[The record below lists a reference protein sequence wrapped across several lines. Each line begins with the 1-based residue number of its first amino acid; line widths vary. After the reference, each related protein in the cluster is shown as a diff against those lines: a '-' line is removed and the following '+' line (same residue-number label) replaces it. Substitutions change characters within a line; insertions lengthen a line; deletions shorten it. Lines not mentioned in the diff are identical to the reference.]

1 MDFNATIDLIIK
13 DLEEAREI
21 IDDLKKYKDVP
32 ALQVEIAKSKCK
44 SAAEIIALLK
54 NMSIRQDPEKEKDS
68 ESKISESKISET
80 KISESKIPETK
91 IPESKIPEQK
101 TPEPPPVKEL
111 FKEEVQQPV
120 VKPEEVRDQ
129 PEPVNII
136 SGKESNDDEAEILPN
151 FKPGIKNEE
160 SSVKRARAR
169 ILAEEIEDERRKA
182 AARLTDTKVPDVKPV
197 ESKAKNE
204 VNPVQSAA
212 PQEFINEVE
221 LKRSSII
228 ADRFRKLDD
237 DDFSGIMKT
246 RPLTSLSDAIG
257 INDSFYFIREIFN
270 GNKSTYSEALL
281 KLEKAESLKDARA
294 VIMSYTG
301 QKADNEASLQLL
313 DLVKRKLLLHG

>member
-32 ALQVEIAKSKCK
+32 AFQVEIAKSKCK

-54 NMSIRQDPEKEKDS
+54 NMSFSQAPQKETNS
-68 ESKISESKISET
+68 EVN
-80 KISESKIPETK
+80 

-101 TPEPPPVKEL
+101 TPEPPPEKHL
-111 FKEEVQQPV
+111 LKEEVQQPV
-120 VKPEEVRDQ
+120 VQHQFPDEIQEP
-129 PEPVNII
+129 PEPVNITI
-136 SGKESNDDEAEILPN
+136 PIETDNDEDEILPN
-151 FKPGIKNEE
+151 FKPGIKKEE

-169 ILAEEIEDERRKA
+169 ILAEEIEDERKKA
-182 AARLTDTKVPDVKPV
+182 SVREPDPEDAEINPV
-197 ESKAKNE
+197 ESKAANE
-204 VNPVQSAA
+204 VNPVQPIA
-212 PQEFINEVE
+212 PLEFINEVE
-221 LKRSSII
+221 LKRSTII
-228 ADRFRKLDD
+228 ADRFRKQDE
-237 DDFSGIMKT
+237 DDFSGMMKT

-257 INDSFYFIREIFN
+257 INDSFYYIREIFN
-270 GNKSTYSEALL
+270 GNKLTYSEALL

-301 QKADNEASLQLL
+301 QKAENEASLQLL

>member
-54 NMSIRQDPEKEKDS
+54 NMSISQAPEKEKNS
-68 ESKISESKISET
+68 EAN
-80 KISESKIPETK
+80 
-91 IPESKIPEQK
+91 IPESKTPEQK
-101 TPEPPPVKEL
+101 IPEPPPVRQL

-120 VKPEEVRDQ
+120 VQHQLPEEAQ
-129 PEPVNII
+129 EPPEQVNIAFPLET
-136 SGKESNDDEAEILPN
+136 ESDDAEILPN
-151 FKPGIKNEE
+151 FKPEIKKEE
-160 SSVKRARAR
+160 SSVKRARSR
-169 ILAEEIEDERRKA
+169 ILAEEIEDERIKA
-182 AARLTDTKVPDVKPV
+182 FGWEPDPEAAKFQQI
-197 ESKAKNE
+197 ESKTEKE
-204 VNPVQSAA
+204 VNIVQPFA

-221 LKRSSII
+221 LKRSTII
-228 ADRFRKLDD
+228 ADRFRKQDE

-246 RPLTSLSDAIG
+246 RPLASLSDAIG
-257 INDSFYFIREIFN
+257 INDSFYYIREIFN
-270 GNKSTYSEALL
+270 GNKVTYSEALL
-281 KLEKAESLKDARA
+281 KLEKAESLKDATS

>member
-54 NMSIRQDPEKEKDS
+54 NMSISQVPEKEK
-68 ESKISESKISET
+68 T
-80 KISESKIPETK
+80 
-91 IPESKIPEQK
+91 PESKIPE
-101 TPEPPPVKEL
+101 PPPVKQQL
-111 FKEEVQQPV
+111 KEEVQQPV
-120 VKPEEVRDQ
+120 VQSQPEEVEEPQ
-129 PEPVNII
+129 KPVNITI
-136 SGKESNDDEAEILPN
+136 AEETDNDETEILPS
-151 FKPGIKNEE
+151 FKPEIKKEE

-169 ILAEEIEDERRKA
+169 VLAEEVEDERKKA
-182 AARLTDTKVPDVKPV
+182 SVREPDPEAAKVRPI
-197 ESKAKNE
+197 ESKAENE
-204 VNPVQSAA
+204 VNPVQPIA
-212 PQEFINEVE
+212 PQEFVNEVE
-221 LKRSSII
+221 LKRSTII
-228 ADRFRKLDD
+228 ADRFRKPDE

-257 INDSFYFIREIFN
+257 INDSFYYIREIFN
-270 GNKSTYSEALL
+270 GNKITYSEALL

>member
-54 NMSIRQDPEKEKDS
+54 NMSISQVPEKEK
-68 ESKISESKISET
+68 T
-80 KISESKIPETK
+80 PEAK
-91 IPESKIPEQK
+91 IPESK
-101 TPEPPPVKEL
+101 TAEPPPVKQQL
-111 FKEEVQQPV
+111 LEEVQPAV
-120 VKPEEVRDQ
+120 VQHHLPEVQEP
-129 PEPVNII
+129 PEPVNIT
-136 SGKESNDDEAEILPN
+136 SAKETGIDEDEILPN
-151 FKPGIKNEE
+151 FKPDIKKEE

-169 ILAEEIEDERRKA
+169 ILAEEIEDERKKA
-182 AARLTDTKVPDVKPV
+182 SVSEPDQEAAEVQPV
-197 ESKAKNE
+197 ESKVE
-204 VNPVQSAA
+204 TQVNVLQPITS
-212 PQEFINEVE
+212 QEFINEVE
-221 LKRSSII
+221 LKRSTII
-228 ADRFRKLDD
+228 ADRFRKQDE

-257 INDSFYFIREIFN
+257 INDSFYYIREIFN
-270 GNKSTYSEALL
+270 GNKLTYSEALL

-301 QKADNEASLQLL
+301 QKADSEASLQLL

>member
-54 NMSIRQDPEKEKDS
+54 NMNISLALEKDKNS
-68 ESKISESKISET
+68 EA
-80 KISESKIPETK
+80 
-91 IPESKIPEQK
+91 IPESKLPDQK
-101 TPEPPPVKEL
+101 TPDLPPVKQL
-111 FKEEVQQPV
+111 VKEEVQQPV
-120 VKPEEVRDQ
+120 AQHQLPVEDKKP
-129 PEPVNII
+129 PEPVTIATPIGTDN
-136 SGKESNDDEAEILPN
+136 EEVEILPDFRPE
-151 FKPGIKNEE
+151 FKKEE

-169 ILAEEIEDERRKA
+169 ILDEEIEDERKKA
-182 AARLTDTKVPDVKPV
+182 SSRIKDTEVAEIHPV
-197 ESKAKNE
+197 ESKVENK
-204 VNPVQSAA
+204 VNPVHPID

-221 LKRSSII
+221 LKRSTII
-228 ADRFRKLDD
+228 ADRFRKYDE

-257 INDSFYFIREIFN
+257 INDSFYYIREIFN
-270 GNKSTYSEALL
+270 GNKLTYSEALL
-281 KLEKAESLKDARA
+281 KLEKAENLKDARA
-294 VIMSYTG
+294 VLMSYTG
-301 QKADNEASLQLL
+301 LKADNEASLQLL